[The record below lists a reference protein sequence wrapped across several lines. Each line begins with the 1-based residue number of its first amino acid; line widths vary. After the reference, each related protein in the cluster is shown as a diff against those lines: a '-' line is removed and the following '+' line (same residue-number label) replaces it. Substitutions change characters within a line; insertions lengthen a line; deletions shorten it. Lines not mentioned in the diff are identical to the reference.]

1 VKRRLAF
8 ITAICQTQTRRT
20 RQEMWFV
27 EKVKVVL
34 AEVEAWVELARQDLR
49 CFDLGL
55 TSTCL
60 MSGSGDLSCRN

>member
-1 VKRRLAF
+1 
-8 ITAICQTQTRRT
+8 
-20 RQEMWFV
+20 MWFV

-55 TSTCL
+55 MLTCL